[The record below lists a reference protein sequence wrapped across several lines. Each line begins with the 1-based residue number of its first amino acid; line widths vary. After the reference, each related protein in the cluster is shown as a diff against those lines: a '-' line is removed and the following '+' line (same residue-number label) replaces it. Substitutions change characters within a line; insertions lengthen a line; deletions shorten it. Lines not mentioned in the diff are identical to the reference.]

1 MISPARI
8 RPLSGEDDIQRC
20 ADIMVTSEPW
30 VTLGRTRRGVLE
42 LLRDSSSEMS
52 VVADS
57 ESDELLG
64 FVIVFM
70 QGAIAGYI
78 QTVAVAAQCRGPL
91 KESRNSGPS
100 SLQPT

>member
-1 MISPARI
+1 MGHVGPDS
-8 RPLSGEDDIQRC
+8 
-20 ADIMVTSEPW
+20 
-30 VTLGRTRRGVLE
+30 RGVLE

-52 VVADS
+52 VAADS

-64 FVIVFM
+64 FIIVFM
-70 QGAIAGYI
+70 QGAFAGYI
-78 QTVAVAAQCRGPL
+78 QTVAAAAQCRGPL